1 MKTKTVMQTAHEDMS
16 RGTWLRLTRADF
28 RRIREGAEV
37 KVIIKT
43 PLELDTL
50 RAQASKMSDIEGCRF
65 SVHYRRDTGAA
76 TVIRREKEEQP

>member
-1 MKTKTVMQTAHEDMS
+1 MQTAHEDMS
-16 RGTWLRLTRADF
+16 KGTWLRRLTCADF

-50 RAQASKMSDIEGCRF
+50 RARASKMSDIEGCRF
-65 SVHYRRDTGAA
+65 SALPPRHRCGDSDPQ
-76 TVIRREKEEQP
+76 EKEEQP

>member
-1 MKTKTVMQTAHEDMS
+1 MQTAHEDMS
-16 RGTWLRLTRADF
+16 RGTWLRRLTRADF

-50 RAQASKMSDIEGCRF
+50 RA
-65 SVHYRRDTGAA
+65 
-76 TVIRREKEEQP
+76 

>member
-1 MKTKTVMQTAHEDMS
+1 MQTAHEDMS
-16 RGTWLRLTRADF
+16 KGTWLRRLTRADF

-37 KVIIKT
+37 KVIIRT